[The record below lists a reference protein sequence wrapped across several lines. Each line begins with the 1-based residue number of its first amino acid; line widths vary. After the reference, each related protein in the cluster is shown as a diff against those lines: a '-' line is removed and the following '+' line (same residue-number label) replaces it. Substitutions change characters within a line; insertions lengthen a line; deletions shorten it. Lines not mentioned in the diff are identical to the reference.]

1 MSAATMLDK
10 QIESL
15 PLAERPLLRQ
25 SPHHHRKTILHFVT
39 GAGLLLLSIY
49 TLFPSLSLFR
59 PIEQPSSVSRYH
71 AFEKCSIENLRE
83 TGYYFLDT
91 AAPITVE
98 EFDERRNRLARAL
111 IADGADAFVVE
122 PGYTF
127 KYYANVSQPEWEVWE
142 PEERPFLMVV
152 QPYRHSSGLVTAK
165 TTFLAPSFEAE
176 RARLLNMPFLEP
188 IEIIP
193 WEEHWDPYDTLKKSV
208 IFSALDRTPRLMVD
222 EEMRDFI
229 QRGLGHSGFD
239 IVGLMGEVERVRQIK
254 SDSEVGI
261 LRAVNTGTVEAV
273 RQMRKCLYPGLTE
286 SEIATVLDN
295 TLRSAGLE
303 PFFDIVL
310 FDENAAN
317 PHGGTNGSKVL
328 EPETFVLIDVGAH
341 LLGYSSD
348 ICRTFFP
355 PFLDPPTPHMPVPAR
370 LREKL
375 DVWDIVFEAQTQSI
389 GQFQVNASAASVDIA
404 ARKVI
409 TDGGYGEAFT
419 HRVGHGIGIKG
430 ELPGSVW
437 GKEVCSVGQTH
448 ADVSNYQAH
457 ESPYL
462 NKGNHA
468 TLLQA
473 GMTFTSEP
481 GVYLVDRFG
490 VRHEDIFLVREDGEA
505 ELLTGRRAQG
515 PWDP

>member
-1 MSAATMLDK
+1 MLDK
-10 QIESL
+10 QTESL
-15 PLAERPLLRQ
+15 PLAEEIPLLRQ
-25 SPHHHRKTILHFVT
+25 PPHQHRKTVLRFIT
-39 GAGLLLLSIY
+39 GAGLLLLTIY
-49 TLFPSLSLFR
+49 TLFPRLSPFTS
-59 PIEQPSSVSRYH
+59 IKQPLSVSPYES
-71 AFEKCSIENLRE
+71 FERCSIENLRQ

-91 AAPITVE
+91 ATPIAVE

-111 IADGADAFVVE
+111 VADGADAFVVE

-152 QPYRHSSGLVTAK
+152 QPYRHSSGHVTAK

-193 WEEHWDPYDTLKKSV
+193 WEEHWNPYDTLKNSV
-208 IFSALDRTPRLMVD
+208 IFSALDRAPRLMVD

-229 QRGLGHSGFD
+229 QRGLGHSGFE

-254 SDSEVGI
+254 SDTEVGI

-286 SEIATVLDN
+286 SEIASALDN

-355 PFLDPPTPHMPVPAR
+355 PFLEPPTPDIPTPAR

-375 DVWDIVFEAQTQSI
+375 EVYVIPHMRKR

-404 ARKVI
+404 AREVI

-419 HRVGHGIGIKG
+419 HRVGHGIGIK
-430 ELPGSVW
+430 
-437 GKEVCSVGQTH
+437 
-448 ADVSNYQAH
+448 AH

-462 NKGNHA
+462 NQGNHA

-490 VRHEDIFLVREDGEA
+490 VRHEDIFLVREGGEA
-505 ELLTGRRAQG
+505 ELLTGRRAYG